1 MHTQLIISLFVF
13 AAVFLFLGGICVLI
27 RLLVRTDRKQFFRE
41 ASDVPRELDPRAFRD
56 EFERRAVE
64 QPPLMPPP
72 LPKNEFEFYQA
83 GQYAMDQ
90 NLPPLSSP
98 PPKHERDDW

>member
-1 MHTQLIISLFVF
+1 MHAQLITSVFVF
-13 AAVFLFLGGICVLI
+13 AAGFLSFGSVCVLS
-27 RLLVRTDRKQFFRE
+27 RFLVRRDRNRSFRRP
-41 ASDVPRELDPRAFRD
+41 SGVRSELDPRAFRD

-64 QPPLMPPP
+64 QPPLMSPP
-72 LPKNEFEFYQA
+72 LPMNDFEFYQA

-90 NLPPLSSP
+90 NLPPLPSP

>member
-1 MHTQLIISLFVF
+1 MHAQLITSLFVF
-13 AAVFLFLGGICVLI
+13 AAGFLFLGSICVLS
-27 RLLVRTDRKQFFRE
+27 RLLVRRDRNRSFRRP
-41 ASDVPRELDPRAFRD
+41 SGVRRELDPHAFRD

-90 NLPPLSSP
+90 RLPPLSSA